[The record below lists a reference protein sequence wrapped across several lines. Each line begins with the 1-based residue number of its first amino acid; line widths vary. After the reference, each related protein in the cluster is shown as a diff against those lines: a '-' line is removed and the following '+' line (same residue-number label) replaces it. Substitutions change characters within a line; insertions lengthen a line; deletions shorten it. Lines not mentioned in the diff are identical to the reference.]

1 MAISLS
7 QITFKKIQGFAYKR
21 FIDFKINKI
30 RTLPRKKP
38 GYFSFFGYTVN
49 YVDSLGFFHQYKDI
63 FKDKIY
69 HFTSVSRTPNI
80 IDAGGCIGMSTLYFK
95 LLYPESKITVFE
107 PDPDIFKVLSNNI
120 SRNKLTKI
128 NLINAALGK
137 QTGIIDFYPDNSDGG
152 SLYALDNRPAVP
164 VPVTKLSDYI
174 NEPIDLLKIDIE
186 GMEGEVFEE
195 IEHKLYLVREIV
207 FEYHDFYN
215 LPQKLGTI
223 LSILERNGFSYLVAD
238 ATNMGIQ
245 TPFTLPE
252 NYRYLNI
259 VYAKKLE

>member
-21 FIDFKINKI
+21 LIDYKISKI
-30 RTLPRKKP
+30 RTLPRKQP
-38 GYFSFFGYTVN
+38 GYFSFYGYTVN
-49 YVDSLGFFHQYKDI
+49 YIDSLGFFHQYKDI

-95 LLYPESKITVFE
+95 LLYPDAKITVFE
-107 PDPDIFKVLSNNI
+107 PDPQIFKILSNNI
-120 SRNKLTKI
+120 SNN
-128 NLINAALGK
+128 NLSGVTLVNAALGK
-137 QTGIIDFYPDNSDGG
+137 QTGIMDFYPDNSDGG
-152 SLYALDNRPAVP
+152 SMYAINDRPAIS

-174 NEPIDLLKIDIE
+174 NEPVDLLKIDIE

-195 IEHKLYLVREIV
+195 IEHKLYLIREIV
-207 FEYHDFYN
+207 FEYHDFHN
-215 LPQKLGTI
+215 LPQKLGMI
-223 LSILERNGFSYLVAD
+223 LTILERNGFSYLIAD

-245 TPFTLPE
+245 TPFTLSK
-252 NYRYLNI
+252 NYSYLNI